1 MHVYQRDMINRL
13 EIDQSEERNIRK
25 INLLLPAIDPRLL
38 LLDERT
44 KRKSIVPPPI
54 LNVIGTPSPGSRYV
68 SPPSA
73 LAVVEGHGGGQGGR
87 IFAACPGHIRHPIR
101 RCEASFE
108 RGWAV

>member
-13 EIDQSEERNIRK
+13 EIDQSEERNFRK

-87 IFAACPGHIRHPIR
+87 IFAACPSHIRHPIR